1 MYLKYTLIAH
11 LSLIS
16 NLIIYFLYMGKNIS
30 KVAVVLGSFN
40 EIKLD
45 FPGGSVVK
53 NPPAN
58 AGDMGDLIPGFD
70 PWVKKIPWRRKW
82 PLTPVFLPGECHGQ
96 RATVHGI
103 ANSQI

>member
-1 MYLKYTLIAH
+1 M
-11 LSLIS
+11 S
-16 NLIIYFLYMGKNIS
+16 S
-30 KVAVVLGSFN
+30 KAEGTPGTCAILEAKQSVSKMREWAPRTMSPGS
-40 EIKLD
+40 EDGDGRL
-45 FPGGSVVK
+45 
-53 NPPAN
+53 